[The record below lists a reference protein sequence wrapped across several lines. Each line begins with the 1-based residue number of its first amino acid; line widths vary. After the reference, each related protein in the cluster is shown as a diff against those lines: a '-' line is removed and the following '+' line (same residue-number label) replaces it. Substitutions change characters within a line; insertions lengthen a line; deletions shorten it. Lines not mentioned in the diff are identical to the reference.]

1 MWPKSVLGLLVAFYL
16 GVCATS
22 AIAETWKRVQP
33 EGIQFLDFAEAGPD
47 LFAGTGS
54 DGIYRSSDRGR
65 SWAKVPS
72 CFSGSF
78 NSVPSIHASPGLL
91 AASFEGGG
99 VCVSLDEGKSWRP
112 ALDGLPQ
119 QPFLYTIARLGDTIF
134 AGGTGVYGGS
144 TLFKSSVQ
152 DFRWTRADSGLPA
165 GVRTVQ
171 RILAIRDSVLVAGI
185 SSTRLPSAGSVFVS
199 RDRGASWLPT
209 LVPFP
214 YAVYHMVYSAD
225 VLILATEHGIF
236 RSEDLGEHWSAPSGD
251 PPREEFYSLA
261 ASGKELYAGSG
272 HGGLY
277 VSKDYGISWMS
288 ISQGL
293 PSPHPIIEAI
303 WLGEGLLIAS
313 FGPGE
318 GGWFK
323 ESGVSSVRSREYRFE
338 LASRTLKFDLLGRA
352 NGKFG
357 RPDLERKKSLRSFR
371 K

>member
-1 MWPKSVLGLLVAFYL
+1 MWPKSVFGLILVFFQQ
-16 GVCATS
+16 GVWPTS
-22 AIAETWKRVQP
+22 TFAASWKKVQP
-33 EGIQFLDFAEAGPD
+33 EGIQFLDFAKAERD

-54 DGIYRSSDRGR
+54 DGIYRSSDHGR

-78 NSVPSIHASPGLL
+78 NSVPSIHASKGLL

-99 VCVSLDEGKSWRP
+99 VCVSFDEGKSWNVVNV
-112 ALDGLPQ
+112 GLPQ
-119 QPFLYTIARLGDTIF
+119 QPFLYTFARLGDTLF
-134 AGGTGVYGGS
+134 AGGNGVYGGS
-144 TLFKSSVQ
+144 TLFKASVQ

-171 RILAIRDSVLVAGI
+171 RILATRDSVLVAGV

-199 RDRGASWLPT
+199 RDRGASWIPT
-209 LVPFP
+209 RIPFP

-225 VLILATEHGIF
+225 VLILATGHGIF
-236 RSEDLGEHWSAPSGD
+236 RSEDLGDHWSAPSGD

-261 ASGKELYAGSG
+261 ASGKEIYAGSG

-277 VSKDYGISWMS
+277 VSKDYGSSWMS
-288 ISQGL
+288 ISLDL

-303 WLGEGLLIAS
+303 WFREELLIAS

-323 ESGVSSVRSREYRFE
+323 ESEVSSVRSRDYRYE
-338 LASRTLKFDLLGRA
+338 LASGTLRFDLLGRVKR
-352 NGKFG
+352 KFG
-357 RPDLERKKSLRSFR
+357 RKSITFAS
-371 K
+371 